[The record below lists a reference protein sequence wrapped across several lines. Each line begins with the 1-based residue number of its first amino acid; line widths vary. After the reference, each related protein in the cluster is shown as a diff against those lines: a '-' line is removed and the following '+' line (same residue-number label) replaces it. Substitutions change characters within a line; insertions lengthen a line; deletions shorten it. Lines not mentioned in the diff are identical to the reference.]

1 MSKQIKELDNQML
14 LASGITKSF
23 KSGNK
28 NIDILT
34 GVDLNVNFGET
45 VALMGPSGSGKS
57 TLLNIIGG
65 LIQADS
71 GYVELGGNRYGQQ
84 SPVSLNDLRRNWI
97 GWIFQNP
104 NLLEHLTAADN
115 VAFALTLS
123 GLSLKDA
130 KIQAQASLDRVGL
143 GNRAE
148 FYPGQLSGGQ
158 NQRVAIARAISGNRT
173 LLLAD
178 EPTGNLDTSTGEE
191 IIKLFQ
197 ELCHGSSNAFSV
209 LMVTHDPVLASK
221 ADRILLLRDGRVVK
235 SERSDN

>member
-130 KIQAQASLDRVGL
+130 KIQAQVSLDRVGL